1 MRCNELDAGFLSE
14 WARTSANRGCGGLRL
29 CQHDPG
35 ATDCWKARSLEASRV
50 RYVVTVALGSTLA
63 SILLSE
69 DVALAEGLVAVV
81 MLVGMQW
88 VVAKSA
94 VSFEPWR
101 KFIRS
106 DPVILLAHGN
116 LDAEKMLSERVTEV
130 EVDIAIR
137 IRGFGDRGMIAYVVL
152 EADGSMSIIS
162 KDLVGDGGVMRGLL
176 PGSSAQEAN

>member
-1 MRCNELDAGFLSE
+1 MNWMQVFFQSGPGLLRTVVAAVFAYASMILVLRIAGKHALSK
-14 WARTSANRGCGGLRL
+14 L
-29 CQHDPG
+29 HVFD
-35 ATDCWKARSLEASRV
+35 
-50 RYVVTVALGSTLA
+50 YVVTVALGSTLA

-81 MLVGMQW
+81 MLVKMRW

-106 DPVILLAHGN
+106 DPVILLAHEK

-137 IRGFGDRGMIAYVVL
+137 MRGFGDRGMIAYVVL
-152 EADGSMSIIS
+152 EADGSMSVIS

>member
-1 MRCNELDAGFLSE
+1 MNWMQVFFQSGHGLVRTMVAAVFAYASMIIVLRVAGKHALSK
-14 WARTSANRGCGGLRL
+14 L
-29 CQHDPG
+29 HVF
-35 ATDCWKARSLEASRV
+35 DC
-50 RYVVTVALGSTLA
+50 VVTVALGSTLA

-94 VSFEPWR
+94 VSYEPWR

-106 DPVILLAHGN
+106 DPVILLAHGQ
-116 LDAEKMLSERVTEV
+116 LDAETMISERVTEV

-137 IRGFGDRGMIAYVVL
+137 MRGFGDRSMIAYVVL
-152 EADGSMSIIS
+152 EADGSMSVVS
-162 KDLVGDGGVMRGLL
+162 NDLLGDGGVMRGLL
-176 PGSSAQEAN
+176 PDNSDRDRN

>member
-1 MRCNELDAGFLSE
+1 MNWMQVFFQSGPGLLRTVVAAVFAYASMILVLRIAGKHALSK
-14 WARTSANRGCGGLRL
+14 L
-29 CQHDPG
+29 HVFD
-35 ATDCWKARSLEASRV
+35 
-50 RYVVTVALGSTLA
+50 YVVTVALGSTLA

-81 MLVGMQW
+81 MLIGMQW

-106 DPVILLAHGN
+106 DPVILLAHGK

-130 EVDIAIR
+130 EIDIAIR
-137 IRGFGDRGMIAYVVL
+137 MRGFGDRAMIAYVVL
-152 EADGSMSIIS
+152 EADGSMTVIS
-162 KDLVGDGGVMRGLL
+162 KDLLGDGAVMHGLL
-176 PGSSAQEAN
+176 PASSKKNAN